1 VAGGG
6 AREDRLMR
14 EHHCRRFEGKR
25 VLITGASL
33 GIGKATAERF
43 ASEGAR
49 LLMTARR
56 ADLLEAAASELRD
69 GYGAEIWTYPMDVSS
84 AADVQGMVRFALE
97 KWAGIDILIN
107 NAGICREGHFLEA
120 TEEHWEETM
129 AINLKGHFLVAQAVA
144 REMVKVRS
152 GVIVNMSSTNGLAGE
167 EGYSAYNASKA
178 GNLLLTK
185 TMALELAH
193 HGIRVNCVAP
203 GYIVTPMSEAL
214 DSNQRV
220 FWYAEQK
227 IPLGRPAQPDEV
239 AAVFAFLAS
248 DDASFI
254 TGEAV
259 VIDGGQLAV

>member
-1 VAGGG
+1 MQ
-6 AREDRLMR
+6 D
-14 EHHCRRFEGKR
+14 HHCRRFVGKR
-25 VLITGASL
+25 VLITGASM

-49 LLMTARR
+49 LIVTARR
-56 ADLLEAAASELRD
+56 MDLLEAAVAEIREA
-69 GYGAEIWTYPMDVSS
+69 YGAEIHAMAMDVAA
-84 AADVQGMVRFALE
+84 AADVRALVQLAMDQ
-97 KWAGIDILIN
+97 WGGIDILIN
-107 NAGICREGHFLEA
+107 NAGICREGNFLEA
-120 TEEHWEETM
+120 TEEHWDETM

-167 EGYSAYNASKA
+167 AGYSAYNASKA

-185 TMALELAH
+185 TMALELAPY
-193 HGIRVNCVAP
+193 GIRVNCVAP
-203 GYIVTPMSEAL
+203 GYIVTPMSQAL

-220 FWYAEQK
+220 FWYAKEK
-227 IPLGRPAQPDEV
+227 IPLGRPAQPEEV

>member
-1 VAGGG
+1 
-6 AREDRLMR
+6 MQ
-14 EHHCRRFEGKR
+14 EHRCRRFEGKR

-33 GIGKATAERF
+33 GIGKATSERF

-56 ADLLEAAASELRD
+56 ADLLEAAA
-69 GYGAEIWTYPMDVSS
+69 AEIRDRYGSEIVTYPMDVSS
-84 AADVQGMVRFALE
+84 AADVQGMVQFALE
-97 KWAGIDILIN
+97 KWGGIDILIN
-107 NAGICREGHFLEA
+107 NAGICREANFLEA
-120 TEEHWEETM
+120 TEQHWDETM

-144 REMVKVRS
+144 REMVKARS
-152 GVIVNMSSTNGLAGE
+152 GAIVNMSSTNGLAGE
-167 EGYSAYNASKA
+167 AGYAAYNASKA

-185 TMALELAH
+185 TMALELAQY
-193 HGIRVNCVAP
+193 GIRVNCVAP

-220 FWYAEQK
+220 FWYARDK

-239 AAVFAFLAS
+239 ASVFAFLAS

>member
-1 VAGGG
+1 
-6 AREDRLMR
+6 MR

-25 VLITGASL
+25 VLITGASQ

-49 LLMTARR
+49 LLVTARR
-56 ADLLEAAASELRD
+56 AEPLEATAAEIRD
-69 GYGAEIWTYPMDVSS
+69 AHGAEVYAYPMDVSN
-84 AADVQGMVRFALE
+84 AADVQALVQFALDR
-97 KWAGIDILIN
+97 WGGIDILIN
-107 NAGICREGHFLEA
+107 NAGICREGNFLEA
-120 TEEHWEETM
+120 TEEHWDETL
-129 AINLKGHFLVAQAVA
+129 AVNLKGHFLVAQAVA

-167 EGYSAYNASKA
+167 VGYSAYNASKA
-178 GNLLLTK
+178 GTLLLTK
-185 TMALELAH
+185 TMALELAPY
-193 HGIRVNCVAP
+193 GIRVNCVAP
-203 GYIVTPMSEAL
+203 GYIVTPMSQAL

-220 FWYAEQK
+220 FWYAREK
-227 IPLGRPAQPDEV
+227 IPMGRPAQPDEV
-239 AAVFAFLAS
+239 ASVFAFLAS

>member
-1 VAGGG
+1 
-6 AREDRLMR
+6 MQ
-14 EHHCRRFEGKR
+14 EHHCRRFQRKR

-56 ADLLEAAASELRD
+56 AEPLETAATEIRDRYGSEVF
-69 GYGAEIWTYPMDVSS
+69 TYSMDVSN
-84 AADVQGMVRFALE
+84 AADVQGMVQLAME
-97 KWAGIDILIN
+97 QWGGIDILIN

-120 TEEHWEETM
+120 TEEHWDETM

-167 EGYSAYNASKA
+167 EGYAAYNASKA

-185 TMALELAH
+185 TMALELAQY
-193 HGIRVNCVAP
+193 GIRVNCVAP
-203 GYIVTPMSEAL
+203 GYIITPMSEAL

-220 FWYAEQK
+220 FWYAKEK

>member
-1 VAGGG
+1 
-6 AREDRLMR
+6 MR
-14 EHHCRRFEGKR
+14 EHHCHRFEGKR
-25 VLITGASL
+25 VLITGASQ

-49 LLMTARR
+49 LIVTARR
-56 ADLLEAAASELRD
+56 ADLLEVAAAEIRD
-69 GYGAEIWTYPMDVSS
+69 AYGAEIHTYPMDVSS
-84 AADVQGMVRFALE
+84 ATDVQGLVQFALDR
-97 KWAGIDILIN
+97 WDGIDILIN
-107 NAGICREGHFLEA
+107 NAGICQEGHFLEA
-120 TEEHWEETM
+120 TEAHWDETL

-167 EGYSAYNASKA
+167 AGYSAYNASKA
-178 GNLLLTK
+178 GTLLLTK
-185 TMALELAH
+185 TMALELASY
-193 HGIRVNCVAP
+193 GIRVNCVAP
-203 GYIVTPMSEAL
+203 GYIVTPMSQAL

-220 FWYAEQK
+220 FWYAKEK
-227 IPLGRPAQPDEV
+227 IPMERPAQPDEV
-239 AAVFAFLAS
+239 ASVFAFLAS

>member
-1 VAGGG
+1 
-6 AREDRLMR
+6 MR
-14 EHHCRRFEGKR
+14 EHNCRRFQGKR

-33 GIGKATAERF
+33 GIGKASAERF

-56 ADLLEAAASELRD
+56 ADLLEEAAAEIRD
-69 GYGAEIWTYPMDVSS
+69 RYEAEVLTFPMDVSNRV
-84 AADVQGMVRFALE
+84 DVQSLIRFAIE
-97 KWAGIDILIN
+97 KWGGIDVLIN
-107 NAGICREGHFLEA
+107 NAGICQEGHFLEA
-120 TEEHWEETM
+120 TEQHWDETM

-167 EGYSAYNASKA
+167 EGYAAYNASKA

-185 TMALELAH
+185 TMALELAQY
-193 HGIRVNCVAP
+193 GIRVNCVAP

-220 FWYAEQK
+220 FWYAREK

-239 AAVFAFLAS
+239 ASVFAFLAS